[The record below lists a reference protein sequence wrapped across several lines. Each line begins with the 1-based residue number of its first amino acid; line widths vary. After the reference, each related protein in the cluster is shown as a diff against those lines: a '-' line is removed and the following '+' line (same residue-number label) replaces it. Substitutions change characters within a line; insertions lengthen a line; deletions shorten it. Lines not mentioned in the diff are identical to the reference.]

1 MKNHIRLKRQEVF
14 TEEEAGIVWHPL
26 AASAVFAKVQS
37 SREGL
42 SEEQAAERLAE
53 FGPNSLPAKKPPG
66 IVTIFLH
73 QFLSPLIYILL
84 TAGSVSL
91 FIGEATDAFFIFAV
105 ILLNAG
111 LGTFQEWKAEQSA
124 GALQSL
130 LQIYAL
136 VCRDGG
142 KKRIAGEDLVPGDVV
157 LLEEGNR
164 IPADLRLFEAHNLT
178 IDESLLTGESQSVVK
193 QTERLPEHLLL
204 SERSNMAFAGSTVSS
219 GRGSGVV
226 IATGLRTEVGQIAKA
241 VTLAETTKPPL
252 LIRMEGFAR
261 QITYL
266 VLGFIGVLSAISIA
280 KGLSYA
286 EVFFMAVALA
296 VSAIPEGLPVAM
308 TVALSIATTRM
319 ARRHV
324 IVRKLTAVEALGSCT
339 CLASD
344 KTGTL
349 TVNKQTAK
357 VVRLP
362 GGKLYAV
369 SGEGYAGAGHVTTTE
384 GEEPESAE
392 CRNLERLA
400 KAAVLCNEASL
411 TEQRGVWEHQGD
423 AVDVALLALG
433 YKMSLHPATV
443 AAEAATLHDIHFA
456 SEHRYAARFYRQ
468 NGTIEVAVKGAPE
481 AILPFCSTMQIQ
493 TGTAPLVPETIGD
506 EVQAL
511 AEGGFRV
518 IAVAHG
524 ILAGEGASAELDEQA
539 IPPLC
544 FLGLIGLI
552 DPLRPEAKQA
562 VAKCQRAGVRV
573 VMITGDHPATALN
586 IARELEIAGSNSEMV
601 TGGELEEIGSAEIP
615 QFLERVKGATV
626 FSRVTPLQK
635 LAIVDALRRLGHF
648 VAVTGDGVNDAPA
661 LRRANIGVAMGS
673 GTDVAKDTAS
683 LIIVDDNFA
692 SIEGGIE
699 EGRFAYDNIRKVIY
713 LLISTGAAEIT
724 LFTLALC
731 TGLPLPLLAVQLLW
745 LNLVTNGIQ
754 DVALAFEGGEPE
766 TMEKPP
772 RRPSEGIFDRLMVQ
786 QSIVSGLAMGLTA
799 FATWWWLI
807 QAGWQEVAAR
817 NLILLL
823 MVLLENVHVFNCRS
837 ERISAFG
844 VPFRRN
850 RLLIVGVLVAQ
861 GVHHLAMHLPL
872 MQKVLRVAPV
882 TMTQWFG
889 MLILALSLL
898 PIMELFKFLNRCRV
912 GKVLPGR
919 PS

>member
-1 MKNHIRLKRQEVF
+1 MKNHIRLKQQEVF

-26 AASAVFAKVQS
+26 APSAVFAKVQS

-124 GALQSL
+124 SALQNL

-136 VCRDGG
+136 VLRDGG

-157 LLEEGNR
+157 LLEEGSR
-164 IPADLRLFEAHNLT
+164 IPADLRLFEAYNLT
-178 IDESLLTGESQSVVK
+178 TDESLLTGESQSVAK
-193 QTERLPEHLLL
+193 QTERLPEHLPL

-226 IATGLRTEVGQIAKA
+226 IATGLRTELGQIAKA

-261 QITYL
+261 QISY
-266 VLGFIGVLSAISIA
+266 VALGFIGVLAAISIT

-319 ARRHV
+319 ARRQV

-339 CLASD
+339 CIASD

-349 TVNKQTAK
+349 TVNKQTVK
-357 VVRLP
+357 VVGLP
-362 GGKLYAV
+362 GGKIYAV
-369 SGEGYAGAGHVTTTE
+369 SGEGYAGVGRVTTAE
-384 GEEPESAE
+384 GEEPDSAE
-392 CRNLERLA
+392 YRNLERLV
-400 KAAVLCNEASL
+400 KTAVLCNDATL
-411 TEQRGVWEHQGD
+411 TEQSGIWEHQGD

-443 AAEAATLHDIHFA
+443 AAEAEILHDIPFA
-456 SEHRYAARFYRQ
+456 SEHKYAARFYRQ
-468 NGTIEVAVKGAPE
+468 NETIEVAVKGAPE

-493 TGTAPLVPETIGD
+493 TGTVPLVRDTIGD

-518 IAVAHG
+518 IAAAHG
-524 ILAGEGASAELDEQA
+524 ILAEGGSAKLDEQA

-573 VMITGDHPATALN
+573 VMITGDHPATALS
-586 IARELEIAGSNSEMV
+586 IARELGIAGSSSEMV
-601 TGGELEEIGSAEIP
+601 TGSELEEIGSAEIP

-626 FSRVTPLQK
+626 FSRVPPLQK
-635 LAIVDALRRLGHF
+635 LVIVDALRRLGHF

-692 SIEGGIE
+692 SIEGGVE

-754 DVALAFEGGEPE
+754 DVALAFEGGEPG

-772 RRPSEGIFDRLMVQ
+772 RHPSEKIFDRLMVQ
-786 QSIVSGLAMGLTA
+786 QTIVSGLAMGLTA

-807 QAGWQEVAAR
+807 QTGWQELAAR

-844 VPFRRN
+844 IPFRRN

-861 GVHHLAMHLPL
+861 SVHQLAMHLPL
-872 MQKVLRVAPV
+872 MQKILRVAPV
-882 TMTQWFG
+882 TMTQWFC

-898 PIMELFKFLNRCRV
+898 LIMELFKILNRCRV
-912 GKVLPGR
+912 GKLFPRR